1 MIDKEIKDS
10 LRMYIETEVKKA
22 KHEWYQRGLRDG
34 REEVK
39 AALRELL
46 GFGCVSTDGNGI
58 TLPADTLKG

>member
-1 MIDKEIKDS
+1 MNDKEIKDS

-46 GFGCVSTDGNGI
+46 GFTFYADGGGI
-58 TLPADTLKG
+58 TLHTDALED

>member
-1 MIDKEIKDS
+1 MNDKEIKDS

-46 GFGCVSTDGNGI
+46 DVERI
-58 TLPADTLKG
+58 EK